1 MGKKYRWN
9 WRKGLVN
16 LVALAVFIAAGLIFG
31 WVFALWAMA

>member
-9 WRKGLVN
+9 KRKFAEN
-16 LVALAVFIAAGLIFG
+16 IVALAVFVAAGLIVG

>member
-9 WRKGLVN
+9 KRKCAEN
-16 LVALAVFIAAGLIFG
+16 VATLAVLVAAGLIIG

>member
-9 WRKGLVN
+9 KRKFVEN
-16 LVALAVFIAAGLIFG
+16 IVALAVFVAAGLILG

>member
-9 WRKGLVN
+9 KRKFAEN
-16 LVALAVFIAAGLIFG
+16 IITLAAFVAAGLIIG